1 MIQLEPSM
9 VSTLFW
15 RKKTVTAH
23 EDGLIKFS
31 IKQRSYEYQIYD
43 PVAFFTL
50 QNRRVKV
57 YYDERN
63 MSEVHIF
70 DCENKFLGY
79 VEPRLT
85 NDGDL
90 VKLERH
96 RKGRKAIDRFAKEQ
110 KRKWERSNVPKKAMS
125 EILEPQ
131 FHDFLLDETDPEH
144 DLFQKLNGIDSNN
157 KKPMLL

>member
-1 MIQLEPSM
+1 
-9 VSTLFW
+9 
-15 RKKTVTAH
+15 VTAH

-31 IKQRSYEYQIYD
+31 IGRRSYEYQIYD
-43 PVAFFTL
+43 PLTFFTV

-70 DCENKFLGY
+70 DSENRFLGH

-110 KRKWERSNVPKKAMS
+110 KRKWESSNAPKGTVSK
-125 EILEPQ
+125 ILEPQ
-131 FHDFLLDETDPEH
+131 FHDFLIDNTDSEQ
-144 DLFQKLNGIDSNN
+144 DLFRNLNAGEVSKN
-157 KKPMLL
+157 KKPILL